1 MRQQALRDQT
11 DALVAELQRGLQP
24 FADALSAATTARLQ
38 VEAEH
43 AALVQAAAE
52 LTAEISKMTGAG
64 AVAVAGYNPADV
76 SWQEQPGWIRA
87 EVGPMTIWFRSA
99 EAQEAYMRA
108 SGLAAALD
116 SLARLTAQ
124 RDDALA
130 RVRQA
135 NERETEALDR
145 LSEAEDRANDRLRQ
159 HYDAIAEAGEEWQ
172 RLNAE
177 YEACIARCE
186 RGEVEDQRI
195 GLAGIAAMIVG
206 LTLLILGNPFGFG
219 GGEAQAAGT
228 AAVAGT
234 SSTTDGTAT
243 ATAAPTVAG
252 RVGPIRAVFSP
263 PAQTTTY
270 SLPIEVEGATP
281 GVDWRGADCGTYRA
295 ESATV
300 FRWTH
305 PHPPCDPTTDHADRT
320 IIATIQIGSVLVEC
334 RYQGSASGTGQP
346 CTGPGGSTV
355 TGVPSAPGAG
365 PLGGS
370 TASPTPTATV
380 RAAGSTPSTTP
391 TATATTPASGGGST
405 QTNTPTPTATS
416 TPTASGGGETGG
428 GGSTAATVA
437 GTALTAAGGAAAG
450 YATSRRGGSRT
461 RDEEDEGEDEDDST
475 EGTPPEPPLT
485 GPRITVS
492 GGATT
497 VTNDR
502 PFTITVETP
511 RPASGDP
518 PETIDVK
525 LRSVVTGEEETVT
538 LRWHGGRSGPVK
550 YESEPLT
557 LKRGG
562 TGGGRTTVFGLEFS
576 AGDMGNDLDGT
587 PSGTDIVISTG
598 EAETRVTAYTTWV
611 QEGIGQHMEA
621 IRQYGTFWRNVAI
634 QLSALPDDTPGKAEV
649 LSQAHTAIRLA
660 EQANRIENSDWLHTK
675 KLAFLRTIFGL
686 LRAGA
691 THDRRDEYSYWASAE
706 RAGRD
711 MSEESLWRGMAGAT
725 IGLYRTVT
733 EVSGAGAAYTL
744 FTGRDVMDKKVHWS
758 ERVFAALDLA
768 GRLTLY
774 PGTRAALGGAM
785 DSAGLGG
792 VRAVASEARAVTN
805 AAEAELHAAEAAK
818 DAAASAAFA
827 ERQAAARR
835 IRTLIPDRPNPAGL
849 SGKDLLRAPAGTVV
863 EFTEDFGMLRNR
875 ARHFQS
881 VAERYGVRIRVR
893 AANLESLES
902 MARGNPPKHVK
913 LKSKTINALDEVIG
927 APPNSQGM
935 VGYFDPKTITR
946 GGQMEA
952 DYARALGRTPDAQD
966 WANLEK
972 RAAQRSSEFRD
983 QAKAMEHLEHDGLV
997 RVDNGVVVDTGLSNT
1012 RLQNGE
1018 LVHLDGARGG
1028 TGRPFTGDHDMWD
1041 ITRPDGSPVD
1051 AATKARI
1058 EANLMDGSAA
1068 TQHGPHKDWVP
1079 ATDVDRG
1086 IDAKIRASHQ
1096 GAVNPDGSVT
1106 PARTEFT
1113 RPDGSVEAVNGEG
1126 LIEFAP
1132 GDRPRVSY
1140 ETGDRG

>member
-11 DALVAELQRGLQP
+11 DPLRAELQRGLEP
-24 FADALSAATTARLQ
+24 FGDAVNAAVTARLQ

-43 AALVQAAAE
+43 AALVQAVAE
-52 LTAEISKMTGAG
+52 MTAEIATMTGSG
-64 AVAVAGYNPADV
+64 AFAVAGFNPADV
-76 SWQEQPGWIRA
+76 ARQEQPGWIRA
-87 EVGPMTIWFRSA
+87 EIGPATLWFRTA

-135 NERETEALDR
+135 NERESEALDR
-145 LSEAEDRANDRLRQ
+145 LSEAEGRANDRLQQ
-159 HYDAIAEAGEEWQ
+159 HYDAIEQAGAEWR

-177 YEACIARCE
+177 YEACIARCQ
-186 RGEVEDQRI
+186 RGEVEDQRV
-195 GLAGIAAMIVG
+195 GLAGLVMMMVG
-206 LTLLILGNPFGFG
+206 LTLVILGNPFGRG
-219 GGEAQAAGT
+219 DGDALA
-228 AAVAGT
+228 
-234 SSTTDGTAT
+234 SDGTGVIATST
-243 ATAAPTVAG
+243 ATAAPTVAA
-252 RVGPIRAVFSP
+252 RIGPIRAAFSP

-270 SLPIEVEGATP
+270 NLPVEMEGATP

-300 FRWTH
+300 FRWSH
-305 PHPPCDPTTDHADRT
+305 PHPPCDPTSDHADRT
-320 IIATIQIGSVLVEC
+320 IIATIQIGSARIEC
-334 RYQGSASGTGQP
+334 RYQGSASGTGSP
-346 CTGPGGSTV
+346 CTGPGGTSV
-355 TGVPSAPGAG
+355 PGVPAAPGAG
-365 PLGGS
+365 PLGA
-370 TASPTPTATV
+370 ASATPTATTTA
-380 RAAGSTPSTTP
+380 RPGGGSTPSSTSSPSATPSASASPPGGGGSQAP
-391 TATATTPASGGGST
+391 TATATSTPAAGEGSD
-405 QTNTPTPTATS
+405 P
-416 TPTASGGGETGG
+416 G
-428 GGSTAATVA
+428 GGSTATTLA

-450 YATSRRGGSRT
+450 YATSRRGGTRT
-461 RDEEDEGEDEDDST
+461 RDEEEDEGEGEGEEDTTVSSS
-475 EGTPPEPPLT
+475 PPAPPLP

-525 LRSVVTGEEETVT
+525 LRSVASGEDETVT
-538 LRWHGGRSGPVK
+538 LRWNGGTRGPVR
-550 YESEPLT
+550 YESQPLT
-557 LKRGG
+557 LEHGG
-562 TGGGRTTVFGLEFS
+562 TGGGKTTVFGLEFS
-576 AGDMGNDLDGT
+576 RGDMGNDLDGT
-587 PSGTDIVISTG
+587 PNGTDIVISTG
-598 EAETRVTAYTTWV
+598 ETETRVIAYTTWV
-611 QEGIGQHMEA
+611 QEGIGEHMSA
-621 IRQYGTFWRNVAI
+621 IRQYGEFWRNVAI
-634 QLSALPDDTPGKAEV
+634 QLNALPDGTEGKAE
-649 LSQAHTAIRLA
+649 LMTQARTALRLVG
-660 EQANRIENSDWLHTK
+660 EANRIENADWLHTK
-675 KLAFLRTIFGL
+675 KLAYVRTIFGL
-686 LRAGA
+686 LQGGVS
-691 THDRRDEYSYWASAE
+691 HDPRDEYSYFASAE
-706 RAGRD
+706 EAGRR

-774 PGTRAALGGAM
+774 GGTRAALGSALDRAAM
-785 DSAGLGG
+785 GE
-792 VRAVASEARAVTN
+792 VRAVASEARAMTN
-805 AAEAELHAAEAAK
+805 AAEAEARAAEAAK
-818 DAAASAAFA
+818 DAAASTAFA

-835 IRTLIPDRPNPAGL
+835 IRTLIPDRPNPGV
-849 SGKDLLRAPAGTVV
+849 SGRELLRSPAGTVV

-893 AANLESLES
+893 GANLESLES

-913 LKSKTINALDEVIG
+913 LKSKTVNALDEVIG

-952 DYARALGRTPDAQD
+952 DYARVLGRTPDAQD

-972 RAAQRSSEFRD
+972 RAGQRASEFRD

-1018 LVHLDGARGG
+1018 LVHLDGPPGG

-1058 EANLMDGSAA
+1058 EANLMDGSAR

-1079 ATDVDRG
+1079 TTDVDRG

-1096 GAVNPDGSVT
+1096 GALNPDGSIT
-1106 PARTEFT
+1106 PARSEFT
-1113 RPDGSVEAVNGEG
+1113 RPGSSAAEVVNGEA